1 MCRTITF
8 SGSAHGR
15 GRAFREGRSFQGPPS
30 EAPVRFERTAART
43 EVAMDDAQGVEV
55 GKGAAQLPSDVLQA
69 QQPRH
74 RVAVLGR
81 VLRRVEVRAQAPG

>member
-1 MCRTITF
+1 
-8 SGSAHGR
+8 
-15 GRAFREGRSFQGPPS
+15 
-30 EAPVRFERTAART
+30 
-43 EVAMDDAQGVEV
+43 MDDAQGVEV